1 MAGKKTRKDVDAEI
15 DLHGMNAEGM
25 RLTLEKNWDQW
36 RGLRKVRVIHG
47 QGTVLR
53 PELQK
58 WCLEM
63 GIPIDSD
70 YNNFGSSLLFP
81 RDRTLANSPLF
92 ETLKDK
98 GLRLT
103 PEQEAYLRD
112 PVAIEKGRKEA
123 LKKKQDEETK
133 RQRDAADVALQRRKD
148 EALWKAELS
157 RLTTI
162 DRSRKGRIDSHKKPG
177 APIIIPPIEIK
188 HQEGYWRA
196 ELVRV
201 AETETEILQIQKK
214 TGLDKL
220 AKPLEAIQAEEAA
233 KKPKIIALP
242 RRNVADETAMFEAEM
257 SRLLGDAPNEAGR
270 SKK

>member
-1 MAGKKTRKDVDAEI
+1 MDAEI
-15 DLHGMNAEGM
+15 DLHGMNAETM
-25 RLTLEKNWDQW
+25 RLTLEKNWDDW

-53 PELQK
+53 PALQR
-58 WCLEM
+58 WCAEM
-63 GIPIDSD
+63 GIPIDTD
-70 YNNFGSSLLFP
+70 YNNPGSSLLFP
-81 RDRTLANSPLF
+81 RDRSLANAPFF

-98 GLRLT
+98 GLKLT
-103 PEQEAYLRD
+103 AEQEAYLRD
-112 PVAIEKGRKEA
+112 PVAIEKALKEA
-123 LKKKQDEETK
+123 IARRLQEETK
-133 RQRDAADVALQRRKD
+133 KRQAAADVELQRRRD

-157 RLTTI
+157 RLTTL
-162 DRSRKGRIDSHKKPG
+162 DRNKKGKTDSDKKPG
-177 APIIIPPIEIK
+177 APIIIPPVQIK

-220 AKPLEAIQAEEAA
+220 AKPLEAKQAEEAA
-233 KKPKIIALP
+233 KKPRIPPKP
-242 RRNVADETAMFEAEM
+242 QRNTVEDTNLFEAEM
-257 SRLLGDAPNEAGR
+257 ARLSGDSPDESGR